1 MTPRFNLCAPFAAIA
16 VLIVA
21 LTGCSPQAGGS
32 TAPPAPGALAGTAPA
47 SAAAPA
53 PSRLGDLSA
62 FRAIATDVSTHV
74 DRGELMAARVRIKD
88 LELAW
93 DGAEAGLK
101 PRSAYDWHRLDK
113 AIDGALE
120 ALRADKPTSKA
131 CSDAMNTL
139 MQTFD
144 VLQGKR

>member
-1 MTPRFNLCAPFAAIA
+1 MRGPGRPVPRVHQVPRLSAQRGPWRS
-16 VLIVA
+16 VA
-21 LTGCSPQAGGS
+21 
-32 TAPPAPGALAGTAPA
+32 A
-47 SAAAPA
+47 SAVAPA

-62 FRAIATDVSTHV
+62 FRAIATEVSTHV

-93 DGAEAGLK
+93 DGSEAGLK
-101 PRSAYDWHRLDK
+101 PRSAVDWHRLDK

-120 ALRADKPTSKA
+120 ALRADKPTTKA

-139 MQTFD
+139 MQTLD
-144 VLQGKR
+144 GLPGRR

>member
-1 MTPRFNLCAPFAAIA
+1 MAT
-16 VLIVA
+16 
-21 LTGCSPQAGGS
+21 LTACSPQAGGS
-32 TAPPAPGALAGTAPA
+32 TAPPAPGAFAGTTPA
-47 SAAAPA
+47 SAAAPV

-62 FRAIATDVSTHV
+62 FRAIATEVLAHV
-74 DRGELMAARVRIKD
+74 DRDELMAARVRIKD

-93 DGAEAGLK
+93 DSAEAGLK

-120 ALRADKPTSKA
+120 ALRADKPTSKS
-131 CSDAMNTL
+131 CSDAMDAL

-144 VLQGKR
+144 VLQGKH